1 MKLPKFPSDA
11 SGIRTRDHSIV
22 SLTTE
27 APRPRLRVIIII
39 SVCRQSRGSSDM
51 SDAPIT
57 VQEYIEVKRALA
69 ESQCQVKVLIQT
81 NQDLKQEI
89 TLLHNM
95 VGPIISFTNCS
106 HTYLFILFC
115 NYFIS
120 SIFFLRIC
128 LHL

>member
-1 MKLPKFPSDA
+1 MPQKNVRLV
-11 SGIRTRDHSIV
+11 IV
-22 SLTTE
+22 SC
-27 APRPRLRVIIII
+27 
-39 SVCRQSRGSSDM
+39 VCHQSRGSSDM

-95 VGPIISFTNCS
+95 VR
-106 HTYLFILFC
+106 LILFHF
-115 NYFIS
+115 YFII
-120 SIFFLRIC
+120 IFIYF
-128 LHL
+128 